1 MNNNNNNQTQKIEAS
16 ANDIE
21 NELIK
26 LTTKSNTSQTAGAEN
41 SSIHSS
47 AAGKSVP
54 HQTSIKSE
62 TGYGPLSTKS
72 GELAG

>member
-26 LTTKSNTSQTAGAEN
+26 LTTKSNTSQTLGGEN

-47 AAGKSVP
+47 AAGKSIP
-54 HQTSIKSE
+54 H
-62 TGYGPLSTKS
+62 
-72 GELAG
+72 